1 MFWIILLGLV
11 GTVAKAVGFGLSCR
25 LPFRKW
31 LSVKCW
37 LLLALLEDFALY
49 LVLALGFD
57 PKTSILYAQVYYW
70 SDLIVVFAGLLV
82 LLRVA
87 EVAFKNTRVDLPLL
101 RMIAI
106 GIIAGIGVVSFVT
119 VFSKL
124 GPAALSFRHLIA
136 FASEAE
142 QNLATAGMLGSFVL
156 WGAIGMLRVP
166 GVRVRRI
173 TAGYGIFY
181 SASAC
186 AWSLVALFG
195 NTLSLAVPLLS
206 LASIVLLAY
215 AMAERDDGKPA
226 QPRRGPA
233 DVPMALP
240 ERGAA

>member
-1 MFWIILLGLV
+1 MTMAAKAAGLGLS
-11 GTVAKAVGFGLSCR
+11 LR

-31 LSVKCW
+31 LAVKAW
-37 LLLALLEDFALY
+37 LLLMLLEDLAIY
-49 LVLALGFD
+49 TVLWLGFD
-57 PKTSILYAQVYYW
+57 PKTSIVYAQVYYW

-87 EVAFKNTRVDLPLL
+87 ETAFKNTRVDLPLL
-101 RMIAI
+101 RAIAI
-106 GIIAGIGVVSFVT
+106 AVIAGIGVVSFVT

-124 GPAALSFRHLIA
+124 GPAALSFRHLTA
-136 FASEAE
+136 FATEAE
-142 QNLATAGMLGSFVL
+142 QNMAVAGMLGSFVL

-173 TAGYGIFY
+173 TAGCGIFY

-186 AWSLVALFG
+186 GWSLVALFG
-195 NTLSLAVPLLS
+195 YSLSLAVPLLS

-215 AMAERDDGKPA
+215 AMAERDDAKPE
-226 QPRRGPA
+226 QPRRRRA